1 MWMVKNAETV
11 LLLMA
16 AMIAVSMIAEI
27 CVALWLIC
35 YFRHG
40 EDAMRVSL
48 DPDAAVPTRAFA
60 TDAGLDLYS
69 PTDIWVPH
77 QGVTFIDTGVHV
89 EICDGYAGEVRGR
102 SGLSRR
108 GVMVATGTID
118 SHYRGS
124 LGIVL
129 YNVSGEDYHIHAGD
143 RIAQL
148 VIEPALRPRVEVVD
162 VLPDTDRAGGGFG
175 STGR

>member
-77 QGVTFIDTGVHV
+77 QGVTFIDTGVYV

-102 SGLSRR
+102 SGAGSWWQPEQLTAITGAAWALCCITCPGRTITFMRATESR
-108 GVMVATGTID
+108 
-118 SHYRGS
+118 
-124 LGIVL
+124 
-129 YNVSGEDYHIHAGD
+129 NW
-143 RIAQL
+143 
-148 VIEPALRPRVEVVD
+148 
-162 VLPDTDRAGGGFG
+162 
-175 STGR
+175 